1 MAEFLKWLAAN
12 PYVLLFTVVG
22 GAVVL
27 GKATIKGYGL
37 GMVAAAIVVGA
48 AISAIASTQG
58 VKMSIDNFTKSMFYY
73 LFMYGVGLRVG
84 PSFINSLKGD
94 GLKFT
99 VLAVLCSVLG
109 LVSAVAF
116 VKMWDLPAGSA
127 GGILAGSMTMSA
139 AIGSAEEAVR
149 QGVVPIPAGQKFED
163 VSGMIALSYGL
174 TYIWGTVGIILICKY
189 LPKWW
194 GIDAKAE
201 AKKYEEANGVPN
213 VDDAGLT
220 GFRPLSV
227 RAYRLTNDQLSG
239 WTVKQF
245 VQKYPQYKVLNVL
258 RPVPARRAVV
268 EEKAMSFSLA
278 DEPVALAAAGGV
290 GFTRLAEP
298 ETAAPGQGKRDR
310 GQLPDTTYEKLGAA
324 DDLAFRSGDVITLGA
339 RLTQITENVGLI
351 GPEVADQAALGVPLD
366 AAEILVTN
374 KGLVGKGPMDFK
386 DAEWVGQVA
395 VHHIERGGVPI
406 PLGLGTR
413 IERFDVLFVAG
424 MKAGVEKLA
433 ALAGKVARPST
444 STDLLTLSVGM
455 ILGLLIGAVS
465 FPLAGSKVG
474 LGNAGGLLVSGVI
487 VSSVASRL
495 RFFGNTPNAARN
507 ILEDLGLIVFIAIVG
522 INSGAALVT
531 QLSGDVAVKILVAGF
546 VTCTFPPIIVWAIG
560 LHMMKINPAILMGG
574 VAGARSHSGPA
585 REAAKEIGSS
595 VPWIGFPVGYA
606 VSGVLLT
613 VFGYVAMVMSK

>member
-1 MAEFLKWLAAN
+1 MQEAFKWLAGN
-12 PYVLLFTVVG
+12 PYILLFAVVA
-22 GAVVL
+22 GAVLL

-37 GMVAAAIVVGA
+37 GMVASAIVVGA
-48 AISAIASTQG
+48 AISAFASTQG

-99 VLAVLCSVLG
+99 ILAVICSVMG
-109 LVSAVAF
+109 LVAVVAF
-116 VKMWDLPAGSA
+116 VKMWNLPGGTA

-149 QGVVPIPAGQKFED
+149 QGVFPLKDGQTIED

-189 LPKWW
+189 LPRWW
-194 GIDAKAE
+194 GVDAKE
-201 AKKYEEANGVPN
+201 AARKYEEESGVPN

-220 GFRPLSV
+220 GFRPLAV
-227 RAYRLTNDQLSG
+227 RAYRLTNEALVG
-239 WTVKQF
+239 TTVRQF
-245 VQKYPQYKVLNVL
+245 FQKHPQYKVLNVL
-258 RPVPARRAVV
+258 RPVAARRATVT
-268 EEKAMSFSLA
+268 EAAPAFGYQ
-278 DEPVALAAAGGV
+278 DEPTLAAAGMSS
-290 GFTRLAEP
+290 TTLAREA
-298 ETAAPGQGKRDR
+298 EGAAGQGKRER
-310 GQLPDTTYEKLGAA
+310 GVLPETSYEKLGAP
-324 DDLAFRSGDVITLGA
+324 DDLAFRSGDIITLGG
-339 RLTQITENVGLI
+339 RLEQMTENIGLI
-351 GPEVADQAALGVPLD
+351 GPEVPDQQALSIPLD
-366 AAEILVTN
+366 AAEVLVTN
-374 KGLVGKGPMDFK
+374 RELEGKSAGDLRN
-386 DAEWVGQVA
+386 AEFAGQIA

-406 PLGLGTR
+406 PLGLNTKLQ
-413 IERFDVLFVAG
+413 RFDVLFVAG
-424 MKAGVEKLA
+424 LKSGIDSLA
-433 ALAGKVARPST
+433 KLAGKVARPST
-444 STDLLTLSVGM
+444 STDLLTLSLGM

-465 FPLAGSKVG
+465 FPLAGAKVG

-487 VSSVASRL
+487 VSSIASRL

-531 QLSGDVAVKILVAGF
+531 QLSGELAAKILIAGF
-546 VTCTFPPIIVWAIG
+546 VTCTLPPIVVWAIG
-560 LHMMKINPAILMGG
+560 YHWMKINPAILMGG

-613 VFGYVAMVMSK
+613 VFGYVAMMLSK